1 MDSRRIWREERGERK
16 VLVQGLTLACLRWE
30 VLITAV
36 PFHTYCVG
44 KKRSEALALFQ
55 QGKGLGAF
63 LLLPVRTITV
73 IIAFPVGQFWC
84 PVWVSQGHFPTQVGY
99 GL

>member
-1 MDSRRIWREERGERK
+1 LGLFLEVFDSWTGWIAEGSGERREERGERK

-44 KKRSEALALFQ
+44 KKSE
-55 QGKGLGAF
+55 
-63 LLLPVRTITV
+63 
-73 IIAFPVGQFWC
+73 
-84 PVWVSQGHFPTQVGY
+84 
-99 GL
+99 